1 VLQLRGGRM
10 HYLKLIKLLYLVDR
24 EALLRWGR
32 FVTTDQFVSM
42 DKGPVVSRIYT
53 LIREEPEPG
62 EISVWRRY
70 ISEPQ
75 NYEAALLGE
84 APADELSRAEE
95 DLIAEVFAEHG
106 HKSRWELV
114 QLTHDLPEWRD
125 PEGSAVSTRVIRVE
139 ADLRRTGFAIHPGQ
153 GPGVLPAS
161 ARQVLNLPAEAAT
174 AGFGRTSSSHR
185 LTELIAYTD

>member
-1 VLQLRGGRM
+1 MRLRFNEAKATQAAGRLLQLRGGRM

-32 FVTTDQFVSM
+32 PVTTDQFVSM
-42 DKGPVVSRIYT
+42 DKGPVVSRIYS

-62 EISVWRRY
+62 ETSVWRRY

-75 NYEAALLGE
+75 NYEVALLGE

-114 QLTHDLPEWRD
+114 RLTHDLPEWRD
-125 PEGSAVSTRVIRVE
+125 PEGSAVPIEYSDILRAAHRTPVE
-139 ADLRRTGFAIHPGQ
+139 IAAIEAELQ
-153 GPGVLPAS
+153 GLAAAEARFLPA
-161 ARQVLNLPAEAAT
+161 
-174 AGFGRTSSSHR
+174 
-185 LTELIAYTD
+185 